1 MISGLRTRRLS
12 PFRAVTV
19 ALIGLTSPFLL
30 CRRGWGMSGR
40 AGLVNQNILDTAMF
54 VDSADSGQ
62 GSLFLE
68 TARLSETFYEQLK
81 KHPVPLEEAARE

>member
-1 MISGLRTRRLS
+1 
-12 PFRAVTV
+12 
-19 ALIGLTSPFLL
+19 
-30 CRRGWGMSGR
+30 MSGR